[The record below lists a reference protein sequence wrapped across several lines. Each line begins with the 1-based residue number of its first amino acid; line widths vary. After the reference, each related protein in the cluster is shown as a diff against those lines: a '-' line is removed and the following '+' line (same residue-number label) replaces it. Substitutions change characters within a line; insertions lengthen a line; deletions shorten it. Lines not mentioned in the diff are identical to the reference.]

1 MESQPRAQALIKER
15 GLKNEDE
22 LQSWFIRQMDKW
34 LEKKGRRLIGWDEIL
49 EGGLAPGA
57 AVMSWRGMAGG
68 IEAAKEGHDVVMSPT
83 DFAYF
88 DYYQAPAASEPL
100 AIGGYLPLE
109 KVYSFEPV
117 PASLT
122 PEEAKHILGGQANL
136 WTEYIPSARKAQ
148 YMMFPR
154 ASAMAEV
161 LWSPKSERNWA
172 GFQVRLPFHLDR
184 LTQAGVNFRKLDAG
198 R

>member
-1 MESQPRAQALIKER
+1 
-15 GLKNEDE
+15 
-22 LQSWFIRQMDKW
+22 
-34 LEKKGRRLIGWDEIL
+34 
-49 EGGLAPGA
+49 
-57 AVMSWRGMAGG
+57 
-68 IEAAKEGHDVVMSPT
+68 
-83 DFAYF
+83 
-88 DYYQAPAASEPL
+88 L

-122 PEEAKHILGGQANL
+122 AEEAKHILGGQANL

-161 LWSPKSERNWA
+161 LWSPKAARDWA
-172 GFQVRLPFHLDR
+172 GFQARLPFHLDR
-184 LTQAGVNFRKLDAG
+184 LTQGGVNFRKLDAG